1 MINEGQG
8 GAPLDDDMKSLRK
21 KSSRHVLVIEADMS
35 EDEKRRIFNIADR
48 LRLAG
53 NELTALMRN
62 SIIQLLRTKRY
73 RKLKTLYGKA
83 SENGDNALKS
93 HLSAQMKAMQIE
105 YGVSWDFCR
114 KAMIPIG
121 KKFKLPS
128 VFALTRAED
137 IWKGV
142 EKVLY
147 EEGKMIH
154 FQRRGDLP
162 ILRAKQIERI
172 ITVKNINNHLILS
185 CDGITFSP
193 IIRDRF
199 ERDEADAVLDYL
211 AHSEE
216 VDEKAAKLFSETG
229 KILDTYRPC
238 YAALK
243 CEEIRGRLRVFIHLT
258 IEGKA
263 MAKFN
268 KDGSYRHK
276 YGTGIIGCDIGTQTV
291 AYTSDKECGLKN
303 LAERGNAISRSERK
317 ERILLRRLDRSIRE
331 MNPQNF
337 NDDGTVKKRCGKWTF
352 SKNYVENR
360 KKLSSLHRKNSINRH
375 LAIREDV
382 NHMRSLGDV
391 FITEAKNAKKLMLR
405 SKETAVNEKTG
416 RTNRKKRFGKSVR
429 NRCPGYFQS
438 HVKDVFLLTGGKYFE
453 VPYEYRASQ
462 YDHTNGEYVQK
473 KLSDRM
479 FSLSDGTIVQRDL
492 YSSFLLYNATADN
505 STGQLVIDGMNCIN
519 SFASFNRM
527 HEEEIERIRL
537 SGRKVLNSGIRAR
550 EGERQNLK

>member
-1 MINEGQG
+1 M
-8 GAPLDDDMKSLRK
+8 DDDMKSLRK

-62 SIIQLLRTKRY
+62 SIIQLLGTKRY

-229 KILDTYRPC
+229 KIPDTYRPC

-243 CEEIRGRLRVFIHLT
+243 CEEIGGRLRVFIHLT

-276 YGTGIIGCDIGTQTV
+276 YGTGIIGCDIGTQMV

-317 ERILLRRLDRSIRE
+317 ERLLLRRLDRSIRE

-337 NDDGTVKKRCGKWTF
+337 NDDGTVRKRCGKWTF

-405 SKETAVNEKTG
+405 SKETTVNEKTG

-429 NRCPGYFQS
+429 NRYPGYFQS

-550 EGERQNLK
+550 EGEEQNLK

>member
-62 SIIQLLRTKRY
+62 SIIQLLSTKSY

-243 CEEIRGRLRVFIHLT
+243 CEEIRERLRVFIHLT

-291 AYTSDKECGLKN
+291 AYSSDKECGLKN

-405 SKETAVNEKTG
+405 SKETTVNEKTG

-429 NRCPGYFQS
+429 NRCPGYFHS

-453 VPYEYRASQ
+453 VPYE
-462 YDHTNGEYVQK
+462 
-473 KLSDRM
+473 
-479 FSLSDGTIVQRDL
+479 
-492 YSSFLLYNATADN
+492 
-505 STGQLVIDGMNCIN
+505 
-519 SFASFNRM
+519 
-527 HEEEIERIRL
+527 
-537 SGRKVLNSGIRAR
+537 
-550 EGERQNLK
+550 

>member
-53 NELTALMRN
+53 NELTNELTALMRN

-83 SENGDNALKS
+83 SENCDSALKS
-93 HLSAQMKAMQIE
+93 HLSAQMKAMQAG

-193 IIRDRF
+193 IIRDKF

-229 KILDTYRPC
+229 KIPDTYRPC

-505 STGQLVIDGMNCIN
+505 STGQLMIDGMNCIN

-537 SGRKVLNSGIRAR
+537 SGRKVLNSAGC
-550 EGERQNLK
+550 

>member
-1 MINEGQG
+1 M
-8 GAPLDDDMKSLRK
+8 DDDMKSLRK

-83 SENGDNALKS
+83 SENCDSALKS

-258 IEGKA
+258 VEGKA

-276 YGTGIIGCDIGTQTV
+276 YGTGIIGCDIGTQTI
-291 AYTSDKECGLKN
+291 AYTSDKECGLRN

-337 NDDGTVKKRCGKWTF
+337 NDDGTVRKRCGKWTF

-405 SKETAVNEKTG
+405 SKETTVNEKSG

-438 HVKDVFLLTGGKYFE
+438 RIEMKFTSSGGRYLE
-453 VPYEYRASQ
+453 VPYDYRASQ
-462 YDHTNGEYVQK
+462 YDHTNREYVK
-473 KLSDRM
+473 RKLSERM
-479 FSLSDGTIVQRDL
+479 FPLSDGTIVQRDL
-492 YSSFLLYNATADN
+492 YSSFLLYNVCMDVD
-505 STGQLVIDGMNCIN
+505 GKMMIDGIKCDK
-519 SFASFNRM
+519 SFACIRRM
-527 HEEEIERIRL
+527 HDEEIERIRL

-550 EGERQNLK
+550 GGEEQNLK

>member
-1 MINEGQG
+1 M
-8 GAPLDDDMKSLRK
+8 DDDMKSLRK

-193 IIRDRF
+193 IIKDRF

-243 CEEIRGRLRVFIHLT
+243 CEEIRERLRVFIHLT

-405 SKETAVNEKTG
+405 SKETTVNEKTW

>member
-1 MINEGQG
+1 M
-8 GAPLDDDMKSLRK
+8 DDDMKSLRK
-21 KSSRHVLVIEADMS
+21 KSSRHVLVLEADM
-35 EDEKRRIFNIADR
+35 DEKSKRSIFGMADR

-62 SIIQLLRTKRY
+62 SIIQLFRTKRY

-83 SENGDNALKS
+83 SENGDSALKS
-93 HLSAQMKAMQIE
+93 HLSSQMKAMQDE
-105 YGVSWDFCR
+105 HDVSWYYCR

-121 KKFKLPS
+121 KKYGLPS

-137 IWKGV
+137 IWRGV

-147 EEGKMIH
+147 EDGRMIH
-154 FQRRGDLP
+154 FQRRGNLP
-162 ILRAKQIERI
+162 ILRAKQIERM

-216 VDEKAAKLFSETG
+216 VDAKVAKLFSETG
-229 KILDTYRPC
+229 EITDTYRPC

-243 CEEIRGRLRVFIHLT
+243 CEEIRGKLRVFIHLT
-258 IEGKA
+258 IEGSAKP
-263 MAKFN
+263 KFN
-268 KDGSYRHK
+268 KDGSPRHK
-276 YGTGIIGCDIGTQTV
+276 YGRGVIGCDIGTQTI
-291 AYTSDKECGLKN
+291 AYTSDKECGLRN
-303 LAERGNAISRSERK
+303 LAERGDAISKSERM
-317 ERILLRRLDRSIRE
+317 ERILLRKLDRSRRE

-337 NDDGTVKKRCGKWTF
+337 NEDGTIRKGFKKWTF
-352 SKNYVENR
+352 SKNYIESR
-360 KKLSSLHRKNSINRH
+360 KELSSLQRKNSINRH

-382 NHMRSLGDV
+382 NRIRSLGDV
-391 FITEAKNAKKLMLR
+391 FITEPRNAKKLMLR
-405 SKETAVNEKTG
+405 TKETAVNEKTG
-416 RTNRKKRFGKSVR
+416 RKKRFGKSVR

-438 HVKDVFLLTGGKYFE
+438 QIEMKFTSTGGRYFE
-453 VPYEYRASQ
+453 VPYDYRASQ
-462 YDHTNGEYVQK
+462 YDHTNGEYEK
-473 KLSDRM
+473 RKLSERM
-479 FSLSDGTIVQRDL
+479 FPLSDGTMVQRDL
-492 YSSFLLYNATADN
+492 YSSFLLYNACMD
-505 STGQLVIDGMNCIN
+505 GDGKMMIDGVKCDESFECIR
-519 SFASFNRM
+519 RM
-527 HEEEIERIRL
+527 HDEEIERIRL

>member
-8 GAPLDDDMKSLRK
+8 DAPLDDDMKSLRK

-83 SENGDNALKS
+83 SENCDSALKS
-93 HLSAQMKAMQIE
+93 HLSAQMKALQAG

-121 KKFKLPS
+121 KKYSLAS

-229 KILDTYRPC
+229 KIPDTYRPC

-263 MAKFN
+263 KPKFSRE
-268 KDGSYRHK
+268 GSPRHK
-276 YGTGIIGCDIGTQTV
+276 YGTGVVGCDIGTQTI
-291 AYTSDKECGLKN
+291 AYTSASECGLTN
-303 LAERGNAISRSERK
+303 LAERGNAIATSERE
-317 ERILLRRLDRSIRE
+317 ERLLLRKMDRSRRAT
-331 MNPQNF
+331 NPDNY
-337 NDDGTVKKRCGKWTF
+337 NEDGTVKKGPKKWRC
-352 SKNYVENR
+352 SKNYIKDKQR
-360 KKLSSLHRKNSINRH
+360 LKALRRKNSINRH
-375 LAIREDV
+375 LAIREEV
-382 NHMRSLGDV
+382 NHMRSLGEV
-391 FITEAKNAKKLMLR
+391 FITEPRNARKLMIC
-405 SKETAVNEKTG
+405 SKDTSVNEKTG
-416 RTNRKKRFGKSVR
+416 KANRKKRFGKSIR
-429 NRCPGYFQS
+429 NRCPGYFQCQAEMKFTS
-438 HVKDVFLLTGGKYFE
+438 TGGKCLE
-453 VPYEYRASQ
+453 VPYDYRASQ
-462 YDHTNGEYVQK
+462 YDHTNGEYVK
-473 KLSDRM
+473 RKLSQRL
-479 FSLSDGTIVQRDL
+479 FSLSDGTVVQRDL
-492 YSSFLLYNATADN
+492 YSSFLLYND
-505 STGQLVIDGMNCIN
+505 SIDDTGQLILDGMSCTD
-519 SFASFNRM
+519 SFTSINRM
-527 HEEEIERIRL
+527 HEEEIRRIRL
-537 SGRKVLNSGIRAR
+537 SGKKVLNSGIRI
-550 EGERQNLK
+550 

>member
-1 MINEGQG
+1 MGSEDIRKPLKASRKEG
-8 GAPLDDDMKSLRK
+8 D
-21 KSSRHVLVIEADMS
+21 RHVLVIEADMS

-62 SIIQLLRTKRY
+62 NITQLLRTKRY
-73 RKLKTLYGKA
+73 RKLKALYGKA
-83 SENGDNALKS
+83 SENCDNALKS

-105 YGVSWDFCR
+105 YGVSWDCCR

-121 KKFKLPS
+121 KKYSLAS
-128 VFALTRAED
+128 VFALTRAKD

-147 EEGKMIH
+147 DDGRMIH
-154 FQRRGDLP
+154 FQKRGDFP
-162 ILRAKQIERI
+162 VLRAKQIERI
-172 ITVKNINNHLILS
+172 ITVKNIGNRLVLS
-185 CDGITFSP
+185 CGGITFSP
-193 IIRDRF
+193 FIKDHF
-199 ERDEADAVLDYL
+199 QQDEIDAVLHYL
-211 AHSEE
+211 ENPSA
-216 VDEKAAKLFSETG
+216 VDEEAVHVFLERGNVT
-229 KILDTYRPC
+229 DTYRPC
-238 YAALK
+238 YAVLK

-258 IEGKA
+258 IEGKTKP
-263 MAKFN
+263 KFN
-268 KDGSYRHK
+268 KDGSPRHK
-276 YGTGIIGCDIGTQTV
+276 YGTGVVGCDIGTQTI

-303 LAERGNAISRSERK
+303 LAERGNAISKSERK
-317 ERILLRRLDRSIRE
+317 ERVLLRRLDRSIRE

-337 NDDGTVKKRCGKWTF
+337 NDDGTVRKRCRKWTL
-352 SKNYVENR
+352 SKNYIENR
-360 KKLSSLHRKNSINRH
+360 KKLSALHRKNSINRH

-405 SKETAVNEKTG
+405 SKETTVNEKTG

-429 NRCPGYFQS
+429 NRCPGYFQN
-438 HVKDVFLLTGGKYFE
+438 HVKDVFLSSGGKYFE

-537 SGRKVLNSGIRAR
+537 SRRKVLNSGIRV
-550 EGERQNLK
+550 

>member
-1 MINEGQG
+1 
-8 GAPLDDDMKSLRK
+8 
-21 KSSRHVLVIEADMS
+21 
-35 EDEKRRIFNIADR
+35 
-48 LRLAG
+48 
-53 NELTALMRN
+53 
-62 SIIQLLRTKRY
+62 
-73 RKLKTLYGKA
+73 
-83 SENGDNALKS
+83 
-93 HLSAQMKAMQIE
+93 
-105 YGVSWDFCR
+105 
-114 KAMIPIG
+114 MIPIG

-154 FQRRGDLP
+154 FQRRGALP

-229 KILDTYRPC
+229 KIHDTYRPC

-243 CEEIRGRLRVFIHLT
+243 CEEIRGRLRVFIYLT

-276 YGTGIIGCDIGTQTV
+276 YGTGIIGCDIGTQTI
-291 AYTSDKECGLKN
+291 AYTSDKECGLRN

-317 ERILLRRLDRSIRE
+317 ERLLLRRLDRSIRE

-337 NDDGTVKKRCGKWTF
+337 NDDGTVRKRCGKWTF

-405 SKETAVNEKTG
+405 SKETTVNEKSG

-429 NRCPGYFQS
+429 IRCPGYFQS
-438 HVKDVFLLTGGKYFE
+438 RIEMKFTSSGGRYLE
-453 VPYEYRASQ
+453 VPYDYRASQ
-462 YDHTNGEYVQK
+462 YDHTNREYVK
-473 KLSDRM
+473 RKLSERM
-479 FSLSDGTIVQRDL
+479 FPLSDGTIVQRDL

-550 EGERQNLK
+550 GGERQNLK